1 MISNRSSALLA
12 LLMADKHVNQTA
24 IGDLCAVVFEQ
35 DLRKDCLE
43 LFNRH
48 FSHGR
53 LHSFGF
59 ESASV

>member
-1 MISNRSSALLA
+1 MISNRSLALLA
-12 LLMADKHVNQTA
+12 LLMADKHMKQTA
-24 IGDLCAVVFEQ
+24 IGDLSTVVFEQ
-35 DLRKDCLE
+35 DLRTDCLE

-59 ESASV
+59 EPASV